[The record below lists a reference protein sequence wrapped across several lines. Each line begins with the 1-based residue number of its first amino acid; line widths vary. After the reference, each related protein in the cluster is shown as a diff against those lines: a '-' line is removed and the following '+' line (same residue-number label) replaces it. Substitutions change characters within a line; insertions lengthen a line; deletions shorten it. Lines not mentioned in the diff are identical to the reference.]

1 MGESLL
7 RSCDSKL
14 LKAERF
20 VKEFEGLEGKLKFDC
35 NRLGRP
41 LEYGRSGDQKAI
53 SNDNEAYKDKCSRA
67 RRWWSHGSTIA
78 LLRDCRVHAACEV
91 KAGIHALR
99 MRLRTRRPGK
109 EISMKKAVAMVVA
122 ICAVCVALPS
132 RAQVKMTRDQI
143 LFYTSEW
150 KGDRFP
156 DGRPKL
162 PDALLKRAVD
172 MTIEDV
178 WEYLRAHGYRNQ
190 YEGGWQALHMD
201 KPFAGRA
208 LTAQYMPTR
217 PDMQKAIT
225 AEGKAEGRVSGTNSW
240 PINELQIGDV
250 YVADGF
256 GKVIEGTLI
265 GSNLGNAVA
274 AHTHT
279 GFVFDAGI
287 RDQEENREIPDFN
300 GFYRGYDPSAW
311 ADMELTGINVP
322 VRIGRAVVLPGDLV
336 LAKPEGVL
344 FVPAILAEDAIS
356 TAEFTALTDDYNFEL
371 NREGKNGA
379 QFEGGWTPAKY
390 DAFAKWIDAHPDKL
404 KMPRSEFDAL
414 LAKAK
419 QPRP

>member
-1 MGESLL
+1 MKKTMGMALSI
-7 RSCDSKL
+7 C
-14 LKAERF
+14 
-20 VKEFEGLEGKLKFDC
+20 
-35 NRLGRP
+35 
-41 LEYGRSGDQKAI
+41 
-53 SNDNEAYKDKCSRA
+53 
-67 RRWWSHGSTIA
+67 A
-78 LLRDCRVHAACEV
+78 LL
-91 KAGIHALR
+91 
-99 MRLRTRRPGK
+99 
-109 EISMKKAVAMVVA
+109 
-122 ICAVCVALPS
+122 VALP
-132 RAQVKMTRDQI
+132 APGQVKMTHDQI
-143 LFYTSEW
+143 LFYTSDW

-162 PDALLKRAVD
+162 PDSLLKRAAD

-178 WEYLRAHGYRNQ
+178 WEYLRNRGYRNQ
-190 YEGGWQALHMD
+190 FEGGWQALHIE

-217 PDMQKAIT
+217 PDMEKAIV
-225 AEGKAEGRVSGTNSW
+225 AEGKAEGRVSGNNSW

-256 GKVIEGTLI
+256 GKIIEGTLI

-287 RDQEENREIPDFN
+287 RDQEENREIPGFN

-322 VRIGRAVVLPGDLV
+322 IRIGRAVVLPGDLV

-344 FVPAILAEDAIS
+344 FIPAILAEDAIS
-356 TAEFTALTDDYNFEL
+356 TAEFTALTDAYNFEL
-371 NREGKNGA
+371 NRQGKNGA
-379 QFEGGWTPAKY
+379 EFEGGWTPEKY
-390 DAFAKWIDAHPDKL
+390 DAFAKWIEAHPEML

-414 LAKAK
+414 LAQAK
-419 QPRP
+419 HPQPRHKSASSAPEP